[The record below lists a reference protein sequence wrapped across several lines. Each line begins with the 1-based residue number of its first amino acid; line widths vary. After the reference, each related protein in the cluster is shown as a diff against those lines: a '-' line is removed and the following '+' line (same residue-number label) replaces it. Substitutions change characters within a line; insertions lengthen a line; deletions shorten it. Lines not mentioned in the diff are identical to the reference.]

1 MSSAEPIG
9 RYGFVET
16 EWGVFSSAKK
26 HLPVGKLPA
35 NLLEELLAKYSG
47 ISDPRVIIGPRV
59 GEDAAVLDVGGK
71 NTYLVVKTDPITFAS
86 ERIGWYAV
94 NINANDVATLG
105 AVPRWFL
112 ATVFLPEGRASE
124 EMARTIFADM
134 SRAAK
139 DLGVALCG
147 GHTEITAG
155 LERPVVVGQMLGE
168 VEKDRLVRKTSI
180 RPGDNIILTKGIAIE
195 GTAILARERERDLA
209 GRYGGEFVK
218 RAQGF
223 LYEPGISVV
232 REASIAAGTGKV
244 HAMHDLT
251 EGGLSTGIVEIA
263 GIVGLGATVNKSS
276 VYCYAETEA
285 VCSFYGLDPM
295 GVISS
300 GALLIAVAPDD
311 TGCVLDALR
320 QGGVRAE
327 VIGSLT
333 ERGKGFKMV
342 ENGEV
347 KKFPTFEVDEIAR
360 LFESE
365 GEESN
370 PLPR

>member
-1 MSSAEPIG
+1 LSKGALMG
-9 RYGFVET
+9 
-16 EWGVFSSAKK
+16 KN
-26 HLPVGKLPA
+26 HLPVGKLPSS
-35 NLLEELLAKYSG
+35 LLEELLAKYSG
-47 ISDPRVIIGPRV
+47 VGDPRVIIGPRV

-86 ERIGWYAV
+86 DRIGWYAV

-134 SRAAK
+134 SQAAK

-147 GHTEITAG
+147 GHTEITGG

-180 RPGDNIILTKGIAIE
+180 RPDDDIILTKGIAIE
-195 GTAILARERERDLA
+195 GTAILARERERELTD
-209 GRYGGEFVK
+209 RYGREFVK
-218 RAQGF
+218 RAQKL
-223 LYEPGISVV
+223 LYEPGISIV

-251 EGGLSTGIVEIA
+251 EGGLSTGIVEMA
-263 GIVGLGATVNKSS
+263 GIGGLGATVNKSS
-276 VYCYAETEA
+276 VHCYPETEA
-285 VCSFYGLDPM
+285 VCSFYGLDSM
-295 GVISS
+295 GMISS
-300 GALLIAVAPDD
+300 GALLIAMPPGD
-311 TGCVLDALR
+311 TECVLDALR
-320 QGGVRAE
+320 QEGISAE

-333 ERGKGFKMV
+333 EKEKGLKMI
-342 ENGEV
+342 ENGEA
-347 KKFPTFEVDEIAR
+347 KELPTFEVDEIAR